1 MASDN
6 DEMYENLIEGFRPKL
21 RELIMVQQV
30 LEHLHFID
38 NEQKER
44 ITKKVTNEGDRAAAE
59 LLIDAVTRKP
69 HSPGWFRAF
78 VVALEE
84 AGCGRAAD
92 YIQVKLP
99 EPEVEAENDYFVK
112 LVELMHPRLLGMQ
125 TKEVLVHCVSQK
137 LLTQADGEIVSRL
150 L

>member
-6 DEMYENLIEGFRPKL
+6 DDMYVSLIEGFRPRL

-30 LEHLHFID
+30 LVHLHFID

-44 ITKKVTNEGDRAAAE
+44 ITKKVTNEGNQAAAE
-59 LLIDAVTRKP
+59 LLIDAVIRKP

-84 AGCGRAAD
+84 AGCERAAD
-92 YIQVKLP
+92 YIQDKLP
-99 EPEVEAENDYFVK
+99 EPEVEAENDYFVN
-112 LVELMHPRLLGMQ
+112 LVQLMYPRLMGMQ
-125 TKEVLVHCVSQK
+125 TKEVLVHCLSQK
-137 LLTQADGEIVSRL
+137 LLTQADGEIVSTL